1 MCRKRGVARARA
13 RLSLKRPHT
22 ISYTI
27 SRTTD
32 TRTRCYTCKLRQA
45 ASSFSSFSLGISLS
59 PLSATESG
67 VLTRS
72 DAEAARIVTNREQP
86 PPGAFSCECMHT
98 QARYSRFW
106 MCVWVHTWE
115 RESTRAQR
123 GFATAWEEVRSSFGL
138 PQSFLRLFF
147 LLPRLFPSRFNERW
161 RVIHTGWFFSRFRVW
176 CFFFELVED
185 FRELLSCLCMS
196 MFERGY
202 EERDKVCLN
211 VWNCL
216 VFARNCLW
224 GFWLVLECLE
234 LFLFLIFLWIWKQI
248 LFVGNI

>member
-32 TRTRCYTCKLRQA
+32 TRTRCYTCKLHQA

-161 RVIHTGWFFSRFRVW
+161 RVIHTGWFFSRFGVW
-176 CFFFELVED
+176 CFFFLNLLRILESYYRVCVWVCLRGVMK
-185 FRELLSCLCMS
+185 REIRCVW
-196 MFERGY
+196 MFEI
-202 EERDKVCLN
+202 V
-211 VWNCL
+211 
-216 VFARNCLW
+216 
-224 GFWLVLECLE
+224 
-234 LFLFLIFLWIWKQI
+234 
-248 LFVGNI
+248 